1 MIEVGGNIRSYVEA
15 YLLKENATIEYL
27 REWIQ
32 NVWEL
37 LKNNKIHDRD
47 DIRKYLF

>member
-1 MIEVGGNIRSYVEA
+1 MGGNVRSYVEV
-15 YLLKENATIEYL
+15 YPIKENTTIENL
-27 REWIQ
+27 RESIQ

-47 DIRKYLF
+47 NIRKYLF